1 MVRAILDGR
10 KTQTRRTVKHG
21 ALGANGPCPYGAP
34 GDRLWVKE
42 AHQIFQTWTSA
53 VVIYREDGSQSEQKD
68 QHAMGPGIHINM
80 GNPLSEY
87 TSFNERFPE
96 RWRPSIHMPRAAS
109 RLTLEVTEVR
119 VERLRDISK
128 TDAIAEGL
136 IPVGG
141 PSGQQMWA
149 YSETTGGHFDPC
161 VAFQMLWHSINGA
174 ESWDANPW
182 VWVVSFRR
190 VEP

>member
-1 MVRAILDGR
+1 MAGTIQNGVAIEE
-10 KTQTRRTVKHG
+10 TSP
-21 ALGANGPCPYGAP
+21 LGWIRCPYGAP

-42 AHQIFQTWTSA
+42 AHQIFSTWGSA
-53 VVIYREDGSQSEQKD
+53 VVIYREDGSQSEHKD

-119 VERLRDISK
+119 VERVQDISEHDATQEGVEWSSGSSILDWRNYL
-128 TDAIAEGL
+128 TDAQVCTTAKH
-136 IPVGG
+136 
-141 PSGQQMWA
+141 SF
-149 YSETTGGHFDPC
+149 ET
-161 VAFQMLWHSINGA
+161 LWHSINGA
-174 ESWDANPW
+174 ASWNANPW

-190 VEP
+190 VDP